1 MYIPFTYLF
10 IAFGPLIEFL
20 LNCKA
25 SFWRLDV
32 KRLNDVQKKHITSF
46 SYLFI
51 CTLSWLHCIWTV
63 SRRRNDHKW
72 PVATPQKIGKHLGGC
87 FCLRFVLLEL
97 YLELYVELYVEGSV
111 KYLYMCV
118 YIHIPVFNV
127 MLQAALL
134 LSQVH
139 LQVQLDNDNCRRS
152 KVVPS
157 VQEKKNFFL
166 VIRNKMFSIFP
177 VSAALSSW
185 YFWEHDLL
193 DEEHPVVVI
202 LNIPKNFKFITRR
215 RNEKQE
221 VVDYGH
227 VLTYYS

>member
-111 KYLYMCV
+111 KYLYMYV
-118 YIHIPVFNV
+118 YIHIPMFNV

-157 VQEKKNFFL
+157 VQEKNFL
-166 VIRNKMFSIFP
+166 SRNKKQNVQYLSCLCCTVFMILLGTWP
-177 VSAALSSW
+177 VGWRTSSCCNSK
-185 YFWEHDLL
+185 YTKELQ
-193 DEEHPVVVI
+193 VY
-202 LNIPKNFKFITRR
+202 N
-215 RNEKQE
+215 
-221 VVDYGH
+221 
-227 VLTYYS
+227 